1 MYGAVV
7 AGAGKPLF
15 DSAPINGNGA
25 TRSASGAFAPPRENF
40 RFLRRSGEKDLTGGQ
55 VCYIITTGTLYAG
68 CVLPRVRF
76 MAGAPAKA
84 ARRRTGRGKRMINVA
99 IVEDERQAADRL
111 CSLFCRYERER
122 GEKFRVVVFS
132 DPVTFLANYS
142 PDYELIMMDI
152 DMPDLNGMDAVR
164 KLREAD
170 REVMVI
176 FVTNLAQY
184 AVKGY
189 EVDAF
194 DFIVKPAVYPEFAMK
209 IDRAVRGL
217 ELRRGK
223 NIWISTRGGKKA
235 INTNKLIYVEIMR
248 HAIIYHTEYGDVTGS
263 GTLGGVCEM
272 LEGMPFAQCNRC
284 YLVNLRYVTEVTA
297 DALVAGGVRL
307 AVSKTRKKEF
317 MRIFNDYL
325 AGGGDVT

>member
-1 MYGAVV
+1 M
-7 AGAGKPLF
+7 
-15 DSAPINGNGA
+15 
-25 TRSASGAFAPPRENF
+25 
-40 RFLRRSGEKDLTGGQ
+40 
-55 VCYIITTGTLYAG
+55 
-68 CVLPRVRF
+68 
-76 MAGAPAKA
+76 
-84 ARRRTGRGKRMINVA
+84 
-99 IVEDERQAADRL
+99 
-111 CSLFCRYERER
+111 
-122 GEKFRVVVFS
+122 
-132 DPVTFLANYS
+132 
-142 PDYELIMMDI
+142 
-152 DMPDLNGMDAVR
+152 
-164 KLREAD
+164 
-170 REVMVI
+170 
-176 FVTNLAQY
+176 
-184 AVKGY
+184 
-189 EVDAF
+189 DAF

>member
-1 MYGAVV
+1 
-7 AGAGKPLF
+7 
-15 DSAPINGNGA
+15 
-25 TRSASGAFAPPRENF
+25 
-40 RFLRRSGEKDLTGGQ
+40 
-55 VCYIITTGTLYAG
+55 
-68 CVLPRVRF
+68 
-76 MAGAPAKA
+76 
-84 ARRRTGRGKRMINVA
+84 
-99 IVEDERQAADRL
+99 
-111 CSLFCRYERER
+111 
-122 GEKFRVVVFS
+122 
-132 DPVTFLANYS
+132 
-142 PDYELIMMDI
+142 MMDI

-248 HAIIYHTEYGDVTGS
+248 HAITYHTEYGDVTGS

>member
-1 MYGAVV
+1 
-7 AGAGKPLF
+7 
-15 DSAPINGNGA
+15 
-25 TRSASGAFAPPRENF
+25 
-40 RFLRRSGEKDLTGGQ
+40 
-55 VCYIITTGTLYAG
+55 
-68 CVLPRVRF
+68 
-76 MAGAPAKA
+76 
-84 ARRRTGRGKRMINVA
+84 MINVA
-99 IVEDERQAADRL
+99 IVEDEKQAADRL

-194 DFIVKPAVYPEFAMK
+194 DFIVKPAARTYGSPHAG
-209 IDRAVRGL
+209 A
-217 ELRRGK
+217 
-223 NIWISTRGGKKA
+223 KK
-235 INTNKLIYVEIMR
+235 R
-248 HAIIYHTEYGDVTGS
+248 
-263 GTLGGVCEM
+263 
-272 LEGMPFAQCNRC
+272 
-284 YLVNLRYVTEVTA
+284 
-297 DALVAGGVRL
+297 
-307 AVSKTRKKEF
+307 
-317 MRIFNDYL
+317 
-325 AGGGDVT
+325 